1 MIRIG
6 HKGAA
11 ALAPE
16 NTLPSIERALEVGV
30 DMVEVDVVSLAD
42 GTLVLAHSDDLFE
55 VSHGAA
61 RGRVTGESLAELREV
76 APDLPTLEEA
86 LALIA
91 ARDAAVQL
99 DVKRPGYER
108 DLVEAVRRHGL
119 VERALVS
126 SCFAET
132 LRLVGRLEPGLRRGL
147 TYPFD
152 RLGVSSSR
160 ILRPAVWAG
169 LTALRVTLP
178 RRIGRLLTRADA
190 SVATL
195 NHAVISAAV
204 VRSCH
209 ARGAQVLAWTVDDPE
224 LVARLAALGV
234 DGIISNDPRIV
245 PATF

>member
-16 NTLPSIERALEVGV
+16 NTLRSIERALEVGA

-42 GTLVLAHSDDLFE
+42 GTLVLAHSDDLLE

-61 RGRVTGESLAELREV
+61 GGRITGESLAELRAV
-76 APDLPTLEEA
+76 APDLPTLDEA
-86 LALIA
+86 LALVA
-91 ARDAAVQL
+91 ARGAAAQL
-99 DVKRPGYER
+99 DVKHPGYER
-108 DLVEAVRRHGL
+108 ALVEAVRRHGL
-119 VERALVS
+119 VERTLVS
-126 SCFAET
+126 SCYPGT
-132 LRLVGRLEPGLRRGL
+132 LRLVGQLEPGLRRGL

-152 RLGVSSSR
+152 RLGVSSR
-160 ILRPAVWAG
+160 RLLGPAVWLALAG
-169 LTALRVTLP
+169 LRATLP
-178 RRIGRLLTRADA
+178 RRIGRLLARADA
-190 SVATL
+190 SVAAL
-195 NHAVISAAV
+195 NHSVITAAV

-224 LVARLAALGV
+224 LAVRLADLGV